1 MLDHIEHRLNQ
12 LEFKCR
18 RPVEHVLAGEYQSV
32 FRGRGLEFEDVRP
45 YQRGD
50 DVRAMD
56 WKVTA
61 RTGEPH
67 IKRYIE
73 EREQVVYLLVD
84 VSASMRHDNSGNK
97 RETLTELCA
106 LITLSAIKNQDRVG
120 LILFSDQIEQIIMPS
135 KGRQHAMRIIDELIN
150 FKPTNKKT
158 DLLSMLERFRHLSRK
173 YSIVFLISDFL
184 TDPSTLELQ
193 ALSSTHDL
201 NTIQILHPANEPK
214 QGRALIRIEDA
225 ETGQQEV
232 IDSTYQNTQYA
243 VQQVQLR
250 EEMFKA
256 GVNLM
261 QIESGSDCVDALTA
275 YFHERQRREIDETG
289 G

>member
-1 MLDHIEHRLNQ
+1 MLDHIEHRLNL
-12 LEFKCR
+12 LELKCR
-18 RPVEHVLAGEYQSV
+18 RPVEHVLAGEYKSV
-32 FRGRGLEFEDVRP
+32 FRGRGLEFEDVRA
-45 YQRGD
+45 YQHGD

-61 RTGEPH
+61 RTGKPH

-106 LITLSAIKNQDRVG
+106 LITLAAISSQDRVG

-135 KGRQHAMRIIDELIN
+135 KGRRHAMRIIDELIN
-150 FKPTNKKT
+150 FKPMNKKT
-158 DLLSMLERFRHLSRK
+158 DLACMLERFRHISRK

-184 TDPSTLELQ
+184 TDPSILELQ
-193 ALSSTHDL
+193 ALSNAHNL
-201 NTIQILHPANEPK
+201 NIIQILHSTNKSIQE
-214 QGRALIRIEDA
+214 RALIRIEDA
-225 ETGQQEV
+225 ETGQQQV
-232 IDSTYQNTQYA
+232 IDSAHQNR
-243 VQQVQLR
+243 QQAAQQAKLK
-250 EEMFKA
+250 EEILKA

-275 YFHERQRREIDETG
+275 YFHERRRREIDETAG
-289 G
+289 